1 MASLAIRNLLHDK
14 VRLIVTLTGI
24 VFAVVLICIQIGL
37 FLGFSE
43 STSNV
48 IDHSGA
54 DLWVTS
60 RGVRYLEESGV
71 FSEHKLYQ
79 VLAAPGVIEA
89 QKTIVQLSD
98 WTRPDGGQETIE
110 VVGFNPNSMLGRP
123 WNIVEGSVDDLKQPD
138 AVMIDRLY
146 AQKLG
151 IDRVGQTCEI
161 RDHRAR
167 VVGFTSG
174 IRTFTTAATV
184 FTTFKNAQTFE
195 TIPED
200 QTLFI
205 LVRTQPGADLQV
217 IKRDLYSRM
226 KDVDVWTTPEFSR
239 ITTVYWMFSTGAG
252 ISVLIA
258 AVLGLIVGVV
268 VVAQT
273 IYAATID
280 HIREFGTLKAMGASN
295 GYIYRIILTQA
306 TVSAI
311 IGYVLG
317 MTGALVAI
325 RITGEGAPIL
335 LPANVA
341 AGMFILTLL
350 MCCTAALVSINKV
363 THIDPALVFKN

>member
-1 MASLAIRNLLHDK
+1 MASLAVRNLLHDK
-14 VRLIVTLTGI
+14 VRLMVTLTGI

-48 IDHSGA
+48 IDHSNA

-60 RGVRYLEESGV
+60 HGVRYLEESGL
-71 FSEHKLYQ
+71 FSEQKLYQ
-79 VLAAPGVIEA
+79 VLAAPGVVEA
-89 QKTIVQLSD
+89 QKAIVQLSD

-110 VVGFNPNSMLGRP
+110 IVGFNPESSLARP
-123 WNIVEGSVDDLKQPD
+123 WNIAEGRVEDLKQPD

-146 AQKLG
+146 ARKLG
-151 IDRVGQTCEI
+151 IDHVGQTCEI

-184 FTTFKNAQTFE
+184 FTTFKNAQTYE

-200 QTLFI
+200 RTLFVLI
-205 LVRTQPGADLQV
+205 RARPGSDLQAM
-217 IKRDLYSRM
+217 KRDLYARL

-239 ITTVYWMFSTGAG
+239 LTTVYWMFSTGAG

-273 IYAATID
+273 IYAATVD

-295 GYIYRIILTQA
+295 GYIYRIILVQA
-306 TVSAI
+306 VVSAV

-317 MTGALVAI
+317 IAGALIAI

-335 LPANVA
+335 LPSGVA
-341 AGMFILTLL
+341 AGMFVLTLV

-363 THIDPALVFKN
+363 TRIDPALVFKN

>member
-1 MASLAIRNLLHDK
+1 MASLAVRNLLHDK
-14 VRLIVTLTGI
+14 VRLTVTLTGI

-48 IDHSGA
+48 IDHSHA

-60 RGVRYLEESGV
+60 RRIRYLEESGT
-71 FSEHKLYQ
+71 FSEQKLYQ
-79 VLAAPGVIEA
+79 VLAEPGVIEA
-89 QKTIVQLSD
+89 QKAIVQLSD

-110 VVGFNPNSMLGRP
+110 IVGFDPDSSLGAP
-123 WNIVEGSVDDLKQPD
+123 WNVVEGSVQDLKQPD
-138 AVMIDRLY
+138 AVIIDRLY

-151 IDRVGQTCEI
+151 IDRIGQSCEI
-161 RDHRAR
+161 REHRAR

-184 FTTFKNAQTFE
+184 FTTFKNAQTFD

-200 QTLFI
+200 QTLFVLI
-205 LVRTQPGADLQV
+205 RLAPGADPQAV
-217 IKRDLYSRM
+217 KRNLYARL
-226 KDVDVWTTPEFSR
+226 KNVDIWTTPEFSR
-239 ITTVYWMFSTGAG
+239 LTTVYWMFSTGAG
-252 ISVLIA
+252 VSVLIA

-273 IYAATID
+273 IYAATVD

-306 TVSAI
+306 VFSAV
-311 IGYVLG
+311 IGYALG
-317 MTGALVAI
+317 IAGALLAI
-325 RITGEGAPIL
+325 RITGDGAPIL
-335 LPANVA
+335 LPAKVA
-341 AGMFILTLL
+341 AGMFLLTLL
-350 MCCTAALVSINKV
+350 MCCSAAVVSINKV
-363 THIDPALVFKN
+363 TRIDPALVFKN